1 MKKESIVL
9 FCPLQGV
16 IDIISKKWSL
26 LAINEIGNHKNIRFN
41 ELKRELKGITAKS
54 LTNTLNELQS
64 NRLISRKD
72 FAEKLL
78 RTEYSLTDEGTKLYH
93 LIIPLLQWAAS
104 KKNAVFVD
112 HAYISNVNIRN
123 CHYFDLS

>member
-1 MKKESIVL
+1 MRESNVAL

-26 LAINEIGNHKNIRFN
+26 LVINEVGNHKSIRFN
-41 ELKRELKGITAKS
+41 DLRRELRGITAKS
-54 LTNTLNELQS
+54 LTNTLDELQS

-72 FAEKLL
+72 FDEKLPRIEYRL
-78 RTEYSLTDEGTKLYH
+78 TEDGVKLYH

-104 KKNAVFVD
+104 RKGAVVTECSCK
-112 HAYISNVNIRN
+112 ARSK
-123 CHYFDLS
+123 